1 MTDGDRGLFGL
12 VSAAALMLPATVVV
26 AAEYLS
32 IDAAQ
37 RALFPAADSFVPI
50 VVSLTP
56 QQKQTIV
63 ELAGPQPPHG
73 TIQIWSAMQG
83 DSVLGYV
90 LMDEVIGRSALIT
103 YATGIDIDGTL
114 HAIEILAYRE
124 SHGAEIRNAA
134 WRQQFANKNDLAHLQ
149 FRADIKNISGATL
162 SSEHVTQGVRWIFAL
177 WETAL
182 KNRHPES

>member
-12 VSAAALMLPATVVV
+12 FSAAALMLPATVVV

-83 DSVLGYV
+83 GSVLGYV
-90 LMDEVIGRSALIT
+90 LMDEVIGRINEYRA
-103 YATGIDIDGTL
+103 GV
-114 HAIEILAYRE
+114 LAR
-124 SHGAEIRNAA
+124 A
-134 WRQQFANKNDLAHLQ
+134 RQL
-149 FRADIKNISGATL
+149 
-162 SSEHVTQGVRWIFAL
+162 
-177 WETAL
+177 TAL
-182 KNRHPES
+182 AAADSDRDDAPIAPAVPIRPRGI